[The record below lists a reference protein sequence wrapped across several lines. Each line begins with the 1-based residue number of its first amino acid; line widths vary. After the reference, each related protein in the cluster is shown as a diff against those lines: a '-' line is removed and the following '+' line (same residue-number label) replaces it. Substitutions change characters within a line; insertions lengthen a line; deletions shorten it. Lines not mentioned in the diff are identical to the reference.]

1 VPEPESYELGRAWNQ
16 ETSEASN
23 MGSPLVLKHLQP
35 LAKGNVRLV
44 FEHPETPDL
53 LVKVMRPDLVA
64 ARYGEGAAWFRRRRR
79 HGSYVLF
86 LREIREYVAGYA
98 SAGHALSFAQ
108 KVCGLVETDLGLGLV
123 TEAARGAD
131 GKLAP
136 TVAKLIQVGDFDE
149 AAEAALE
156 RFLNGLLESDLV
168 VSDLHERNIVYACG
182 PDGARTFVMID
193 GLGCSNLLPF
203 KGWFRSV
210 NRRSKEKRVARLRR
224 RIALRVAALLEGKP
238 MA

>member
-1 VPEPESYELGRAWNQ
+1 MAG
-16 ETSEASN
+16 
-23 MGSPLVLKHLQP
+23 PLALRHLPP
-35 LAKGNVRLV
+35 LAKGSVRWV
-44 FEHPETPDL
+44 FEHPETPAL
-53 LVKVMRPDLVA
+53 LVKVMRPDLVE
-64 ARYGEGAAWFRRRRR
+64 ARYGESAAWFRRVRR
-79 HGSYVLF
+79 HDPYVLF

-136 TVAKLIQVGDFDE
+136 TAARLIQVGEFDD

-156 RFLNGLLESDLV
+156 KFLQGLLESDLV
-168 VSDLHERNIVYACG
+168 VSDLHERNIVYASG
-182 PDGARTFVMID
+182 PDGERRFVMID

-203 KGWFRSV
+203 KSWFRSV
-210 NRRSKEKRVARLRR
+210 NRRSKEKRIVRLRK
-224 RIALRVAALLEGKP
+224 RIAGRVAAFEAGKP